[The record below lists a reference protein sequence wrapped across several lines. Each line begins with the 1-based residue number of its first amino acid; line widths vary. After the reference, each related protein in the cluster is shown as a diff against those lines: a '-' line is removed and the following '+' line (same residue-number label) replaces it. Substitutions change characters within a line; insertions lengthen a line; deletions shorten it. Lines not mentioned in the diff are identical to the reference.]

1 MGLLYPFPVSKEESD
16 FVSENENSI
25 TLKSYGLPYIFWGYA
40 ICVIGIIALMF
51 VGIKG
56 PVMKLVTL
64 GDETDSALGY
74 TLLSLVGLA
83 PIIILSFFFYEKR
96 IIAKKNMISLQHRL
110 FWIPVFTENFEVKSM
125 DQFSI
130 EPYMDSPNVARLRA
144 QEGTQGFQNK
154 GYFILWL
161 KVSDKDRITV
171 DRHSRKV
178 DLEKLLELI
187 KPVISAQ
194 CKS

>member
-16 FVSENENSI
+16 FVSEDANSI

-40 ICVIGIIALMF
+40 ICVIAVVALMF

-56 PVMKLVTL
+56 PVLKLVSL
-64 GDETDSALGY
+64 GDETDSTLGY
-74 TLLSLVGLA
+74 ALLSIIGLA
-83 PIIILSFFFYEKR
+83 PVVILSFFFYEKR
-96 IIAKKNMISLQHRL
+96 IIAKKNQLILQHRL
-110 FWIPVFTENFEVKSM
+110 FWLPVFTEKFEVKSL

-130 EPYMDSPNVARLRA
+130 EAHIDSPNVARLKA

-161 KVSDKDRITV
+161 KKTDKKRIIV

-178 DLEKLLELI
+178 DLEKLLELL
-187 KPVISAQ
+187 KPVISA
-194 CKS
+194 

>member
-16 FVSENENSI
+16 FVSEDANSI

-40 ICVIGIIALMF
+40 VCVIAVVVLMF

-56 PVMKLVTL
+56 PVLKLVSL
-64 GDETDSALGY
+64 GDETDSTLGY
-74 TLLSLVGLA
+74 ALLSIIGLA
-83 PIIILSFFFYEKR
+83 PVVILSFFFYEKR
-96 IIAKKNMISLQHRL
+96 IIAKKNQLILQHRL
-110 FWIPVFTENFEVKSM
+110 FWLPVFTEKFEVKSL

-130 EPYMDSPNVARLRA
+130 EAHIDSPNVARLKA

-161 KVSDKDRITV
+161 KETDKKRIIV

-178 DLEKLLELI
+178 DLEKLLELL
-187 KPVISAQ
+187 KPVISA
-194 CKS
+194 